1 MSLFKNF
8 NTSKFKSKKPPGDR
22 SITTYSEIQQIKNIK
37 VDKKFVEEKDDIF
50 NVFKKVA
57 NQHNIPYPAEMVNK
71 LLDDSAIVIMR
82 LKNYF
87 NRPRPQELAKEFNID
102 LKAVELKSAKTP
114 SYPSGHSAQG
124 VLIGKFLADEYPI
137 AADKFLKESKNI
149 SFSRNMAKV
158 HYRSDSEFGERLG
171 DALYDN
177 FKNEL

>member
-8 NTSKFKSKKPPGDR
+8 NISKFKSKKPPGDR

-37 VDKKFVEEKDDIF
+37 ANEKFVREKDDIF
-50 NVFKKVA
+50 NVFRKVA
-57 NQHNIPYPAEMVNK
+57 RQHNISYPAEMVNK
-71 LLDDSAIVIMR
+71 LMDDSAIIIMQ

-102 LKAVELKSAKTP
+102 LKIVELESAKTP

-124 VLIGKFLADEYPI
+124 VLIAKFLADEYPI
-137 AADKFLKESKNI
+137 AADNFLKESKNI

-158 HYRSDSEFGERLG
+158 HYRSDSDFGERLG
-171 DALYDN
+171 EALYNN
-177 FKNEL
+177 FKNEM

>member
-8 NTSKFKSKKPPGDR
+8 KISKFKSKKPPGDR

-37 VDKKFVEEKDDIF
+37 ADEKFIKEKDDIF

-57 NQHNIPYPAEMVNK
+57 NQHNISYPSEMVNK
-71 LLDDSAIVIMR
+71 LMDDSAVVIMQ

-102 LKAVELKSAKTP
+102 LKIVELESAKTP

-158 HYRSDSEFGERLG
+158 HYRSDSDFGERLG
-171 DALYDN
+171 EALYDN